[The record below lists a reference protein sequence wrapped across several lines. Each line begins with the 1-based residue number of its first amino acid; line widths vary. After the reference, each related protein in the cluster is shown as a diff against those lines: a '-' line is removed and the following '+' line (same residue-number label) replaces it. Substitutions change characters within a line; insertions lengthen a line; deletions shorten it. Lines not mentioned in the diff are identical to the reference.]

1 MQKETLRDAWG
12 IKSWRTGRSQMKPA
26 PRSSRREFLTGRSAL
41 RAAQDLVGD
50 QGEDSQAER
59 ARDSCGGAPVGAE
72 ETAYLLQLSRRAM
85 ACEFQIF
92 LNAGQHPQAAEAALE
107 ALELLD
113 ALEEQLS
120 FFRQHSEISRINR
133 LASSQA
139 VCVERWL
146 FDLLQ
151 LAVSLYETTEGA
163 FDVTAGPLSE
173 IWGFCR
179 REGRLPGE
187 PEIREA
193 LQRVGSCWL
202 DLDASASTIRFGRQ
216 GMGINLGAIGKGYAL
231 DRCAEVLRQRG
242 IEGYLIHG
250 GQSSIL
256 GRGDRHAAGNA
267 QGWRVAL
274 RHPLKPDQRLA
285 EIWLRDR
292 ALGTSGA
299 GNQFFYFR
307 GRRYGHILDP
317 RTGRPA
323 EELLSATALAPTAA
337 QADALATA
345 FFVMGAERTR
355 AYCRARGDLAA
366 LLVVP
371 GERAGEIHLETVNL
385 GDGEWQQLVE

>member
-1 MQKETLRDAWG
+1 
-12 IKSWRTGRSQMKPA
+12 
-26 PRSSRREFLTGRSAL
+26 
-41 RAAQDLVGD
+41 
-50 QGEDSQAER
+50 
-59 ARDSCGGAPVGAE
+59 
-72 ETAYLLQLSRRAM
+72 
-85 ACEFQIF
+85 
-92 LNAGQHPQAAEAALE
+92 
-107 ALELLD
+107 
-113 ALEEQLS
+113 
-120 FFRQHSEISRINR
+120 
-133 LASSQA
+133 
-139 VCVERWL
+139 
-146 FDLLQ
+146 
-151 LAVSLYETTEGA
+151 
-163 FDVTAGPLSE
+163 
-173 IWGFCR
+173 
-179 REGRLPGE
+179 
-187 PEIREA
+187 
-193 LQRVGSCWL
+193 
-202 DLDASASTIRFGRQ
+202 
-216 GMGINLGAIGKGYAL
+216 MGINLGAIGKGYAL

-250 GQSSIL
+250 GQSSVL
-256 GRGDRHAAGNA
+256 GRGERHAAGNA

-307 GRRYGHILDP
+307 GRRYGHVLDP

-355 AYCRARGDLAA
+355 AYCRARAELAA

-385 GDGEWQQLVE
+385 GDGEWRQLVA